1 MSDFG
6 IRCVRLGIDTCSTG
20 RFLSQECP
28 MQFENFVRGDG
39 SVLAETNPGRGV
51 HCIGATQ
58 LLIGRRVG
66 RSEAGAMERG

>member
-1 MSDFG
+1 
-6 IRCVRLGIDTCSTG
+6 
-20 RFLSQECP
+20 

-58 LLIGRRVG
+58 LLVGRRLG
-66 RSEAGAMERG
+66 RSEAGAMEHG